1 MDLDS
6 RQRARAHR
14 QKPREHRH
22 TTVVERVRHAMDEHG
37 VHTGPRGK
45 DLRWSDPTRGGVAI
59 ASSSDVAAD
68 LAGNPSEC
76 V

>member
-1 MDLDS
+1 
-6 RQRARAHR
+6 
-14 QKPREHRH
+14 
-22 TTVVERVRHAMDEHG
+22 VERVRHPMDEHG
-37 VHTGPRGK
+37 MDTGPRGK